1 MRQLSLFWKLYL
13 SYVLVIVLALLMVVV
28 GSYAVGV
35 FRESFLAQPVMT
47 LTPQAHLSVQSIIFG
62 GCVLIC
68 LAAALGLFTSRRI
81 SQPLQD
87 MRRGAER
94 FAAGDFYS
102 RLTIP
107 DTVELASLAITLN
120 RMAAQLAEQIAVI
133 TQQRNEQEAILES
146 MREGVLALD
155 TQERVITVNRAA
167 EALLGVVATQAK
179 GRIIQ
184 EVVRNVTL
192 QRLVAAAMHSTES
205 ATADI
210 VLRGSEERFLQAT
223 ATALRDAQGQ
233 DIGVLVVLNDVT
245 QLRHLENIRRDFVS
259 NVSHELKTPIT
270 SIKGFVE
277 TLRDG
282 ALNEHEH
289 AERFL
294 GIIARHAER
303 LHAIIED
310 LLALSR
316 LEQGDESYDIP
327 RSETSLTD
335 IVHAAI
341 LDCAAKAEVQHV
353 TVVPTCAAELRAT
366 VNAPLLEQAIVNL
379 LENAIT
385 YSNPD
390 SCVWVSARQDDGMLV
405 IDVRDQGVGIPHD
418 HLDRI
423 FERFYRVD
431 KARSRERGG
440 TGLGLAIVK
449 HIAQVH
455 GGQVSVTSTVGQGST
470 FTLYIPRNAKL
481 ESSVA
486 TGHPTADYGSPP

>member
-1 MRQLSLFWKLYL
+1 
-13 SYVLVIVLALLMVVV
+13 
-28 GSYAVGV
+28 
-35 FRESFLAQPVMT
+35 
-47 LTPQAHLSVQSIIFG
+47 
-62 GCVLIC
+62 
-68 LAAALGLFTSRRI
+68 
-81 SQPLQD
+81 
-87 MRRGAER
+87 
-94 FAAGDFYS
+94 
-102 RLTIP
+102 
-107 DTVELASLAITLN
+107 
-120 RMAAQLAEQIAVI
+120 
-133 TQQRNEQEAILES
+133 
-146 MREGVLALD
+146 
-155 TQERVITVNRAA
+155 
-167 EALLGVVATQAK
+167 
-179 GRIIQ
+179 
-184 EVVRNVTL
+184 
-192 QRLVAAAMHSTES
+192 
-205 ATADI
+205 
-210 VLRGSEERFLQAT
+210 
-223 ATALRDAQGQ
+223 
-233 DIGVLVVLNDVT
+233 LVVLNDAT
-245 QLRHLENIRRDFVS
+245 QLRRLENIRRDFVS

-282 ALNEHEH
+282 ALEHREH

-327 RSETSLTD
+327 RSETALTD
-335 IVHAAI
+335 VMQAAI
-341 LDCAAKAEVQHV
+341 LDCAAKAEAQRV
-353 TVVPTCAAELRAT
+353 TVVPTCAAALRAT

-390 SCVWVSARQDDGMLV
+390 SCVWVSARQDDAMLV

-470 FTLYIPRNAKL
+470 FTLRIPRDAKL
-481 ESSVA
+481 ERSVVTA
-486 TGHPTADYGSPP
+486 HATADDGSPP

>member
-1 MRQLSLFWKLYL
+1 
-13 SYVLVIVLALLMVVV
+13 
-28 GSYAVGV
+28 
-35 FRESFLAQPVMT
+35 
-47 LTPQAHLSVQSIIFG
+47 
-62 GCVLIC
+62 
-68 LAAALGLFTSRRI
+68 
-81 SQPLQD
+81 
-87 MRRGAER
+87 
-94 FAAGDFYS
+94 
-102 RLTIP
+102 
-107 DTVELASLAITLN
+107 
-120 RMAAQLAEQIAVI
+120 
-133 TQQRNEQEAILES
+133 
-146 MREGVLALD
+146 
-155 TQERVITVNRAA
+155 
-167 EALLGVVATQAK
+167 
-179 GRIIQ
+179 
-184 EVVRNVTL
+184 
-192 QRLVAAAMHSTES
+192 
-205 ATADI
+205 
-210 VLRGSEERFLQAT
+210 
-223 ATALRDAQGQ
+223 
-233 DIGVLVVLNDVT
+233 
-245 QLRHLENIRRDFVS
+245 
-259 NVSHELKTPIT
+259 VSHELKTPIT

-282 ALNEHEH
+282 AFDDREH

-316 LEQGDESYDIP
+316 LEQGDESYDMP
-327 RSETSLTD
+327 RSETSLID
-335 IVHAAI
+335 VVQAAI
-341 LDCAAKAEVQHV
+341 LDCAAKAEAQRV
-353 TVVPTCAAELRAT
+353 TVVPTCAAELCAM

-390 SCVWVSARQDDGMLV
+390 SCVWVSARQHDDMLV

-455 GGQVSVTSTVGQGST
+455 GGQVSVASTVGQGST
-470 FTLYIPRNAKL
+470 FMMHIPCEAKL
-481 ESSVA
+481 ESRVA

>member
-13 SYVLVIVLALLMVVV
+13 SYLLVIVLALLMVVV
-28 GSYAVGV
+28 GSYAVRV
-35 FRESFLAQPVMT
+35 FFESFFAQPVVA
-47 LTPQAHLSVQSIIFG
+47 LAPQAYLSAQSIIFG

-94 FAAGDFYS
+94 FAAGDFYH

-107 DTVELASLAITLN
+107 DTAELASLALTLN

-146 MREGVLALD
+146 MHEGVLALD

-179 GRIIQ
+179 GHTIQ

-192 QRLVAAAMHSTES
+192 QRLLAGAMHSTAS
-205 ATADI
+205 ATADL

-223 ATALRDAQGQ
+223 ATALQDARGK

-282 ALNEHEH
+282 ALNDHEH
-289 AERFL
+289 AEHFL

-316 LEQGDESYDIP
+316 LEQGHESYDIP

-335 IVHAAI
+335 VMQAAL
-341 LDCAAKAEVQHV
+341 LDCAAKAEAQRV
-353 TVVPTCAAELRAT
+353 TMIPLCEAELRAT
-366 VNAPLLEQAIVNL
+366 VNAPLLEQALVNL
-379 LENAIT
+379 LDNAIT

-390 SCVWVSARQDDGMLV
+390 SYVWVNARQDDAMLV
-405 IDVRDQGVGIPHD
+405 IDIRDQGVGIPHD

-470 FTLYIPRNAKL
+470 FTLRIPRDAK
-481 ESSVA
+481 S
-486 TGHPTADYGSPP
+486 